1 MKINNY
7 TELEEAIN
15 AIRAFVI
22 ENNEKKT
29 DEDKDALI
37 IGFVQRGE
45 KGNGFHGVLT
55 GSAELLT
62 DALLN
67 AYKADG
73 GFRTL
78 LGRIAI
84 GIGLNSLTGGAFLG
98 GFTPKI
104 VSHED

>member
-7 TELEEAIN
+7 TELEEAIV

-22 ENNEKKT
+22 ENNEKKP
-29 DEDKDALI
+29 DNDKDALI

-45 KGNGFHGVLT
+45 EDNGFRGVLT

-73 GFRTL
+73 GFHTL

-84 GIGLNSLTGGAFLG
+84 GIGLNSITDGAFLN
-98 GFTPKI
+98 GFNPK
-104 VSHED
+104 S